1 VEALRTWIG
10 RKASSPAAKSR
21 TLENRIKIPAPNN
34 AGFMLRPTVPGWE
47 GLAFRE
53 NRIVIANLLREEP
66 RGTSILGTK
75 GA

>member
-1 VEALRTWIG
+1 
-10 RKASSPAAKSR
+10 
-21 TLENRIKIPAPNN
+21 
-34 AGFMLRPTVPGWE
+34 MLRPTVPGWE